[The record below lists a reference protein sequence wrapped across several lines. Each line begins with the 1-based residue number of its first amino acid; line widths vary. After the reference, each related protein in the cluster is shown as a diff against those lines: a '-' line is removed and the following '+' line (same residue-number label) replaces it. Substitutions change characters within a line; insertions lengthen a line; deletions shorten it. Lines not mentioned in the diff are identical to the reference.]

1 MVVSDDG
8 LGGGGEEWWL
18 RKRSRSCFDDGGDDG
33 AAAAGGGDDL
43 GSARRVRTYGLPDER
58 FLAMRGRGAGVEEG
72 GCGGGG
78 GRAGRAR
85 EEEEDDGT
93 SVSCCRATS
102 SSCGSTMRDVGAEGA
117 GGGEVLDPGG
127 EKLDPKSSSLRDF
140 EVNTLSDTASVA
152 AAATKEAEGKGSTL
166 SSGSSSLSSNS
177 CAGNKATK
185 VEAGAVPSIAAAG
198 PTPWAASGG
207 AGTAAAAET
216 TPRHFRGVRRR
227 PWGKWA
233 AEIRDPEKGVRVWLG
248 TFPTPEKAAR
258 AYDCAARRIRGKK
271 AKLNYPDENSPTKP
285 LTKQV
290 QKVVKKKPQSP
301 VSVVQRPLSSS
312 TESNDS
318 RVSPPASRAVG
329 GEVDLA
335 SLDSGSVADCLDS
348 CSVGDG
354 STVTEVGVE
363 VEHQHAQ
370 YDTSHM
376 EEFQIEDKVRA
387 RDLWQWSSLEPLC
400 FDYAAIPLWTFDDL
414 PNLS

>member
-1 MVVSDDG
+1 MTMVVADDG
-8 LGGGGEEWWL
+8 PVGGGDEWWH

-33 AAAAGGGDDL
+33 AGAAAAAAGGAAAGGDDL
-43 GSARRVRTYGLPDER
+43 GSARRARTPGSPDER
-58 FLAMRGRGAGVEEG
+58 FLAMRGGGAGGEE
-72 GCGGGG
+72 GGGG
-78 GRAGRAR
+78 GGAGRAR
-85 EEEEDDGT
+85 EEEEDDGA
-93 SVSCCRATS
+93 SVSCCCATS
-102 SSCGSTMRDVGAEGA
+102 SSCGSTMRDAGADGA
-117 GGGEVLDPGG
+117 GGGEVLDPGV

-140 EVNTLSDTASVA
+140 GVSPASGSASVA
-152 AAATKEAEGKGSTL
+152 AAAIKDAAGKGPSL
-166 SSGSSSLSSNS
+166 SSGSSCLSSNS
-177 CAGNKATK
+177 CASNKATK
-185 VEAGAVPSIAAAG
+185 VEAAAAPSTAAAAG
-198 PTPWAASGG
+198 GAAP
-207 AGTAAAAET
+207 AAET

-301 VSVVQRPLSSS
+301 VSVVQGPLSSS

-318 RVSPPASRAVG
+318 RVSPPASREVA

-354 STVTEVGVE
+354 STVTEVGGE

-400 FDYAAIPLWTFDDL
+400 FDYAIPLWTFDDL